1 MIPDIDI
8 WRSANVMLKRYGD
21 DAALEAA
28 KRADELLEAEDIDGC
43 AIWKQI
49 VAAVEDLQRTKPR
62 SNEAVQ

>member
-8 WRSANVMLKRYGD
+8 WRSANVIVKRYGE

-28 KRADELLEAEDIDGC
+28 KRADDLLEAGDMDGC